1 MTSALSGSSADG
13 PLHLDVVGRWRGRR
27 HGAEAAGTALAVPVA
42 VAVAAAARA
51 AAVALFFVSRRPG
64 AVAPVCAL
72 FLAMIVLRRPQTR
85 RTGPLAG
92 TWLRPPLVAAP
103 V

>member
-1 MTSALSGSSADG
+1 MTSALSGSPADG

-27 HGAEAAGTALAVPVA
+27 HGADAAGTAVTVAA
-42 VAVAAAARA
+42 VACA

-72 FLAMIVLRRPQTR
+72 FLAMIVLRRPRTR
-85 RTGPLAG
+85 LTGPLAG
-92 TWLRPPLVAAP
+92 AWLRPRLVAAP